1 MPEKVHLVVPE
12 NTTAYEILELASKN
26 NSAYKFEFWKYSF
39 GRMITSING
48 VKQDSNSGSYW
59 LLYEKEQK
67 EGSEEKMA
75 RYGVDLFIPKNNTC
89 IIFKYEGCSEKN
101 TKGDKEKENDP
112 MAAGKEKEYD
122 PMAADKEKENEPMA
136 ANKEEKNDPMVKK

>member
-1 MPEKVHLVVPE
+1 MVPE

-26 NSAYKFEFWKYSF
+26 NSAFKFNVSEFSF

-48 VKQDSNSGSYW
+48 TEQNSTNGTYW

-67 EGSEEKMA
+67 EESEEKMA

-101 TKGDKEKENDP
+101 TKKKTKKKPADKEKENDL
-112 MAAGKEKEYD
+112 
-122 PMAADKEKENEPMA
+122 
-136 ANKEEKNDPMVKK
+136 MVKN